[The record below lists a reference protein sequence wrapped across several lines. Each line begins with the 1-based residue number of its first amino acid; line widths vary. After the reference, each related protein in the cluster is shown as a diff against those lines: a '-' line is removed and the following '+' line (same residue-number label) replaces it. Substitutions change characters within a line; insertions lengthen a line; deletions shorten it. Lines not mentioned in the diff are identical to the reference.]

1 MEYYSVPSDFSK
13 KTIDGYQKLN
23 EAYPEC
29 KVKETYGQISIGNAF
44 ASGGYLSEIP
54 KISFS
59 DLKEYV
65 RYSKGAGIDFN
76 YTFNASYMNNTE
88 FTEEGMNQ
96 LKDFLRQLYDIGIRS
111 LTVALPTLY
120 EIIRSM
126 NLDFEVKAS
135 VICQINNAN
144 KAAIYKEKGYDR
156 IVVDEGINRDFNTL
170 ERIRSNFGDGVEL
183 IINSLC
189 SQDCVYRM
197 FHYNQTSG
205 DAYGRPGF
213 SFYNKRC
220 TLNLFKDYRNLMHL
234 SWIRPEDLKYYRE
247 IGINHYKLQGRE
259 YVTHG
264 DPIKTVEIYF
274 KKSYEGNLMELL
286 DMFSTNFNFKFYVE
300 NRKLDGFIDGLYH
313 NRYLCKKD
321 CNSCDYC
328 AGYADASVNVDTCR
342 QISEIMNK
350 EFANYDK
357 FCQMINTK

>member
-13 KTIDGYQKLN
+13 KTIEGYQKLN
-23 EAYPEC
+23 KKYPEC

-44 ASGGYLSEIP
+44 ASGRYLSEIP

-59 DLKEYV
+59 DLEEYV
-65 RYSKGAGIDFN
+65 RYSKNAGIDFN

-88 FTEEGMNQ
+88 FTKEGVNQ

-170 ERIRSNFGDGVEL
+170 ERIRTNFGDGVEL

-189 SQDCVYRM
+189 NQDCVYRM

-220 TLNLFKDYRNLMHL
+220 TLNLFKAGL
-234 SWIRPEDLKYYRE
+234 DLK
-247 IGINHYKLQGRE
+247 I
-259 YVTHG
+259 
-264 DPIKTVEIYF
+264 
-274 KKSYEGNLMELL
+274 
-286 DMFSTNFNFKFYVE
+286 
-300 NRKLDGFIDGLYH
+300 
-313 NRYLCKKD
+313 
-321 CNSCDYC
+321 
-328 AGYADASVNVDTCR
+328 
-342 QISEIMNK
+342 
-350 EFANYDK
+350 
-357 FCQMINTK
+357 